1 MPVRTARKAHSRLL
15 LRAVP
20 RIGLAAFL
28 LLVGSRHANN
38 AVANGDTRTIS
49 FQHLH
54 TGEEL
59 TVTFKVNGRYDPAA
73 LRKIDWLMR
82 DWRRNESI
90 PIEPHLIDVIW
101 EVHRELGG
109 RGAIKIVCGYRAPAT
124 NSMLRRRSSG
134 VAQNSLHTTGKA
146 IDFYIAGA
154 NLDEM
159 RAAGLRLQRGGVG
172 FYPGSGWPFV
182 HMDVGSVR
190 HWPRMTYEQLAKV
203 FPDGRTVHIPSNGQ
217 PLKNYALA
225 LADLEKRASMR
236 AAPTGTAPRR
246 TAIAGLFGFGKANER
261 DADELANVPAAPARP
276 APPAA
281 IAAAPKPPL
290 AAPAPVQAAVIPM
303 PKIRPAAPVQTAAAL
318 PAQPAAPAKPARPG
332 LYAVAAA
339 TPNAVIE
346 QRGYWQGRPED
357 PIENSAARR
366 RNETAAPAE
375 PLATGT
381 IGPWTR
387 ERPPGEVAIAY
398 AAPFEPKAVSAPRTA
413 PAARAA
419 PAGLPVPRAAAV
431 AAGQTV
437 ALKGAP
443 DQPSVVAHASPPAT
457 VTGRAS
463 DEPWLRALI
472 ATPSVQAFMTTTIYG
487 APDYRTLQP
496 LLAPPASAVMMSFSA
511 DPHKGMNHAR
521 FTGPAVVFLASA
533 FAPTRTALR

>member
-82 DWRRNESI
+82 DWRRNESV

-182 HMDVGSVR
+182 HMDVGGVR

-246 TAIAGLFGFGKANER
+246 TAIAGLFGFGKANEVPPSVETGTA
-261 DADELANVPAAPARP
+261 DAKKRQIRTPLVGTTIPHAVIGVYRSSEVKLIPAAPGTGVIAGKGPR
-276 APPAA
+276 AVLEAA
-281 IAAAPKPPL
+281 GIKDVLTKAYGS
-290 AAPAPVQAAVIPM
+290 
-303 PKIRPAAPVQTAAAL
+303 T
-318 PAQPAAPAKPARPG
+318 
-332 LYAVAAA
+332 
-339 TPNAVIE
+339 NAVNLVKATFDGL
-346 QRGYWQGRPED
+346 QRLR
-357 PIENSAARR
+357 
-366 RNETAAPAE
+366 
-375 PLATGT
+375 
-381 IGPWTR
+381 TR
-387 ERPPGEVAIAY
+387 DQ
-398 AAPFEPKAVSAPRTA
+398 VSR
-413 PAARAA
+413 
-419 PAGLPVPRAAAV
+419 
-431 AAGQTV
+431 
-437 ALKGAP
+437 
-443 DQPSVVAHASPPAT
+443 
-457 VTGRAS
+457 
-463 DEPWLRALI
+463 LRG
-472 ATPSVQAFMTTTIYG
+472 VQ
-487 APDYRTLQP
+487 
-496 LLAPPASAVMMSFSA
+496 
-511 DPHKGMNHAR
+511 
-521 FTGPAVVFLASA
+521 
-533 FAPTRTALR
+533 LR